1 MTEQFRII
9 AVGHATRPVGVTGD
23 IGVASLPFMFVAT
36 ARARIEANHSQ
47 TLERL
52 NSRGGLCWG
61 ELLAGL
67 KDWKLS
73 QMYDGPTP
81 DESAAAIAVLQ
92 LLCEWLRSVD
102 PVALAR
108 WRPQ

>member
-9 AVGHATRPVGVTGD
+9 SAGCSVRPVTMTGD

-36 ARARIEANHSQ
+36 ARKRIESNHSQ

-52 NSRGGLCWG
+52 NERGGLSWG

-67 KDWKLS
+67 NDWKLS
-73 QMYDGPTP
+73 QVGGVTA
-81 DESAAAIAVLQ
+81 DELMAAVAVLQ
-92 LLCEWLRSVD
+92 LLCEWLRSVN
-102 PVALAR
+102 AAELAR